1 MKYIYIYLLLI
12 FSIIL
17 VSCSNSIDNNNS
29 KENSEDKIVEKPLP
43 KKIFDKNKDGQYITE
58 NEIRKSIKLYLDKNE
73 ELSEASEYYE
83 DKIDSEESLSQNE
96 IKKLKKLNNL
106 NQKND
111 KNFKSYIKRNKLP
124 KSYRKDTERISK
136 YISHSNKYSQNL
148 EKKIDK
154 IIDKGINQKKV
165 SIKDIGEIEDDSTI
179 VNGREQSK
187 IEKFLQEKNI
197 KTKAFKK

>member
-1 MKYIYIYLLLI
+1 
-12 FSIIL
+12 

-111 KNFKSYIKRNKLP
+111 ENFKSYIKRPNKLP

-165 SIKDIGEIEDDSTI
+165 SIKDIGKIENDSTI

-187 IEKFLQEKNI
+187 IEKFLNEKNI